1 MRFFATPDTVKAF
14 NCVQRRKGNSL
25 DFTFQDNC
33 LFRPGRPEGF
43 EGQMTSAVWRTIMKY
58 LVAVLLLA
66 GSCVAQRTGN
76 LPPRTGF
83 NVGVGYLATTG
94 SPGISGVTV
103 PFGLKLGNL
112 ELAGEFDA
120 AATNIRLPDIT
131 VKVRQQEYLFG
142 PRYYFVGTLANPR
155 FVPFAHLLFGVS
167 HQSTDTTA
175 SLVPGGSS
183 SDNAWAWQLG
193 GGIDY
198 RFNTNWAGRGRADI
212 FRTHFLDES
221 QTHARYGLGVVYSFG
236 R

>member
-1 MRFFATPDTVKAF
+1 MQLPLPAWL
-14 NCVQRRKGNSL
+14 G
-25 DFTFQDNC
+25 
-33 LFRPGRPEGF
+33 PEGF
-43 EGQMTSAVWRTIMKY
+43 EADDLGSLENDMKY

-66 GSCVAQRTGN
+66 ASCVAQGTGS
-76 LPPRTGF
+76 LAPRTGL

-142 PRYYFVGTLANPR
+142 PRYYFIGTMANPR

-183 SDNAWAWQLG
+183 SDNAYAWQLG

-198 RFNTNWAGRGRADI
+198 RLSVNWAARGRADI